1 MRAGKADADR
11 KDEHKVRALPFVPS
25 PNPVG
30 ANLVFALLV
39 FALLVFAYLDLFCL
53 LGKHFYLPGRYSCR

>member
-39 FALLVFAYLDLFCL
+39 FAYLDLFCL